1 MLYPMFAMVI
11 LTFLVAINLFRLR
24 YKAVR
29 AGEVRLSQFRLNT
42 GEMPDKIVQAAN
54 NYTNLF
60 EIPMLFYV
68 VCATAIALGIQT
80 PIMIIVAWVFVV
92 ARIIHSLIHL
102 TSNNV
107 IFRLYAY
114 VLSIICVLILWG
126 LLIASFAT
134 R

>member
-1 MLYPMFAMVI
+1 MLYPMFALVI

-24 YKAVR
+24 YKAVK

-42 GEMPDKIVQAAN
+42 GEIPDKIIQAAN
-54 NYTNLF
+54 NYANLF
-60 EIPMLFYV
+60 EVPMLFYA

-80 PIMIIVAWVFVV
+80 PIMVFVAWVFVV
-92 ARIIHSLIHL
+92 ARVIHSLIHL

-114 VLSIICVLILWG
+114 VLGNICVLILWV
-126 LLIASFAT
+126 LLIASYAS